1 MTVTFYSNTADNRK
15 VDKTESLTTLAT
27 LNNVSFKMDEN
38 RGEPQLELAYT
49 AAIAGA
55 NYCYIQELGYYYY
68 LSEPI
73 LSTQRMLFNCNTDL
87 LMTYKTEILNLNCII
102 ARQEQKYNAYLND
115 SRFPVLAKQDVKT
128 VNFPHGFNKNA
139 TKIIMVVNG
148 GGGVV

>member
-15 VDKTESLTTLAT
+15 VDKTGSLTTLAT

-49 AAIAGA
+49 ATIAGA

-73 LSTQRMLFNCNTDL
+73 LSTQRMLFNCSTDL
-87 LMTYKTEILNLNCII
+87 LMTYKTEILNLKCIV
-102 ARQEQKYNAYLND
+102 ARQEEKFNAYLKD
-115 SRFPVLAKQDVKT
+115 DRYPVKAKQDVTT
-128 VNFPHGFNKNA
+128 VLFPSGFSD
-139 TKIIMVVNG
+139 THQEIIIAVNG
-148 GGGVV
+148 GGDI